1 MLHAEA
7 TEEAKALR
15 ACGFSVNVQ
24 LSEIGTVW
32 LWCMSRD
39 DGMGQVC
46 QESTIKVLVPRGQG
60 RSLVVRGRF
69 YRASMDIA
77 LLKSWTGY
85 FASKFHICVM
95 ILLS

>member
-1 MLHAEA
+1 MLPAEA
-7 TEEAKALR
+7 TEEAKVLR

-46 QESTIKVLVPRGQG
+46 QESTIKVLVPRGPG
-60 RSLVVRGRF
+60 RS
-69 YRASMDIA
+69 
-77 LLKSWTGY
+77 
-85 FASKFHICVM
+85 CVG
-95 ILLS
+95 